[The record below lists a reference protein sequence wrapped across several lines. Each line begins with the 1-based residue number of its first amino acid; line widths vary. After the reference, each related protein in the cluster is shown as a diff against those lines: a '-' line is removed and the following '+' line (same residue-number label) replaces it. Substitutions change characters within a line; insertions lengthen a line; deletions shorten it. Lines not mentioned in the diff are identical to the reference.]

1 MVPLSGEFERI
12 RADFDSPVRG
22 KSFGYQQVPE
32 ALAVDIL
39 HFTVIYD

>member
-1 MVPLSGEFERI
+1 MVPLSGQFERI
-12 RADFDSPVRG
+12 RPDLLFTVRG
-22 KSFGYQQVPE
+22 KSFGYQQVLE